1 MYHHSFEVKSPAVN
15 FAPIRSLSFWLKVD
29 AAAIAAAPQPI
40 FSHIPK
46 DANRS
51 QPTAS
56 INYHAIRAFI
66 ARNATN
72 TGYEIVWKNW
82 SNPANEIRER
92 WTLDLPAWQL
102 DGRWLNLTFVWQ
114 GTGSGQH
121 KLWACHANGA
131 KQNRLLGS
139 TYLLTTTSGTV
150 QDTFLIGADASGGS
164 PQNNQAAIGSTFAG
178 VFDRVRIHTAA
189 LSTAQILAVFRQD
202 TDKDGLWDSTE
213 ADATAWKDTN
223 GNGRR
228 DIGEIRYPNGSP
240 IIWQPLTTDSDGD
253 GLTDIYE
260 QNVSKTDPYDH
271 DTDNDLLP
279 DGWEVAN
286 NLDPKSAV
294 GIHGQTGDP
303 DGDGV
308 DNFQE
313 WQHLTNPHLADSDG
327 DGVNDGPEIAQ
338 GSDPNSAADNGQAPP
353 PEEILTLRVIVG
365 DPSGSHSERW
375 RVEAT
380 EVESGEIVLRHA
392 SRQYGQVT
400 TAAES
405 TFNKFKPGKAYS
417 FQLIHAGTDPVK
429 LKGDPERL
437 QYPDYDWTLQISYKN
452 ADGSFTD
459 ITAPAQ
465 NRYLILDPYNTDTK
479 SLSEDS
485 PNLLAPENPHATI
498 GEGQDAR
505 PDYREKIVPMR
516 VVILPFAAT
525 PDYDRDGMINAEDRG
540 KATTENPY
548 VMWIND
554 NDSMNA
560 DPHFG
565 DIPGSGV
572 DNADQ
577 HVNGPRDLIDFFP
590 VELDLRAILA
600 ALPTNAYEYFI
611 AHPAGAFNFIEM
623 PDIQPDSQPQST
635 GAGSYLANSLSA
647 ADALTRPLKST
658 AGAGSKLGHPYLT
671 AAANGAGA
679 LLIEARSATQAPPS
693 LIIKKRKGGQLIANI
708 PWALPVETA
717 AVENFY
723 WRLNIRPAAAGN
735 PSGDA
740 VPPSNT
746 KFRNS
751 RKDRWFVFCHGYNVN
766 LEAARGWNAEV
777 FKRLH
782 HKGSN
787 ARFVGVSWEG
797 NQGQLGEDLPFNT
810 VFTPDYWRNAYN
822 AFASSHT
829 LATKINGLT
838 GGAKSKTVIAGH
850 SMGNMIASSAI
861 CDHGLK
867 AEHYFLLNAAV
878 AREAY
883 SASHVAT
890 DRNSVR
896 HPEWA
901 GYPAR
906 LWSGD
911 WHSLFP
917 NGDGRKKLTWQGRF
931 GNLATQTT
939 PHNYYSSTEDV
950 LANGTGSIPSISSL
964 LV

>member
-1 MYHHSFEVKSPAVN
+1 MNRLLLPAFCAAILTSHVQALTDINGNGLSDDWEKFFNNDQLFSPTNPDHAPGADPDGDGWTNLQEATAGTDPFDPHPPAGIIVPAIEITPATYEPLHEGSEPPPSTEPPPTDPFAPSTPAPPAPPRILLDPPEIRLTWHTIPGKTYRVILSADLLTWSPASDTYVGSGVPITYETVPLNEDGTIPEKLFWRVETGDTDTDGDTISDYEEILRGLNPFSTDTDGDGIPDNLDPEPLVNSLQAVWDADAEDPSGAALFASFNFTPPAAGGYPFTAERVTDISGNNRHGKARSAFHGTPAPQNAPQDNAEGIANHGFLCAGVHHHSFEVKSPAVN

-164 PQNNQAAIGSTFAG
+164 PQNYQATIGSTFAG
-178 VFDRVRIHTAA
+178 VFDRVRIDTAA

-260 QNVSKTDPYDH
+260 QNVSKTDPYNY

-516 VVILPFAAT
+516 VVMLPFAAT

-590 VELDLRAILA
+590 WNSISGQFSPRCPPTLTNTSLRI
-600 ALPTNAYEYFI
+600 
-611 AHPAGAFNFIEM
+611 
-623 PDIQPDSQPQST
+623 PQ
-635 GAGSYLANSLSA
+635 
-647 ADALTRPLKST
+647 
-658 AGAGSKLGHPYLT
+658 
-671 AAANGAGA
+671 
-679 LLIEARSATQAPPS
+679 ARSTS
-693 LIIKKRKGGQLIANI
+693 
-708 PWALPVETA
+708 
-717 AVENFY
+717 
-723 WRLNIRPAAAGN
+723 
-735 PSGDA
+735 
-740 VPPSNT
+740 
-746 KFRNS
+746 
-751 RKDRWFVFCHGYNVN
+751 
-766 LEAARGWNAEV
+766 
-777 FKRLH
+777 
-782 HKGSN
+782 
-787 ARFVGVSWEG
+787 
-797 NQGQLGEDLPFNT
+797 
-810 VFTPDYWRNAYN
+810 
-822 AFASSHT
+822 
-829 LATKINGLT
+829 
-838 GGAKSKTVIAGH
+838 
-850 SMGNMIASSAI
+850 
-861 CDHGLK
+861 
-867 AEHYFLLNAAV
+867 
-878 AREAY
+878 
-883 SASHVAT
+883 
-890 DRNSVR
+890 
-896 HPEWA
+896 
-901 GYPAR
+901 
-906 LWSGD
+906 
-911 WHSLFP
+911 
-917 NGDGRKKLTWQGRF
+917 
-931 GNLATQTT
+931 
-939 PHNYYSSTEDV
+939 
-950 LANGTGSIPSISSL
+950 
-964 LV
+964 